1 MYRSYEDPYQIQK
14 ELDEAR
20 AELEETTDEDS
31 WIAINQDIAE
41 LEERLNHAWQDD
53 EYDGYDDN
61 FGMEE

>member
-1 MYRSYEDPYQIQK
+1 MYRSYEDPFQIQK

-20 AELEETTDEDS
+20 AELEEVTDEDS
-31 WIAINQDIAE
+31 RMSLNQDIAE